1 MKVEVEKLPKS
12 QLKLKVTIE
21 NKKVKE
27 TYQKVLDVAVKDTEI
42 DGFRKGQAPQE
53 KVEKK
58 MGVDK
63 LYGNVINELLQTH
76 YPQVLKENHIL
87 PMSNPKVEIEEF
99 SLEKDFEFVA
109 IVAIRPEIKFKDYK
123 KELEKYY
130 EEKNKQV
137 RKSNEEKLKTG
148 EKIDASADHA
158 HLHSNEIIDV
168 LVNNAD
174 LEVADI
180 LVEEETNR
188 LVARLVDQVMAA
200 GMNMESYLKAQ
211 GIDMDKL
218 KENYEKVAEQNIKAE
233 LVLNELISVEKI
245 SASDEE
251 VDKAIGDVKDDNIKE
266 ELNNPVQKVYIKTVL
281 EKQKLIEHLIKET
294 QGEHKHEK

>member
-27 TYQKVLDVAVKDTEI
+27 TYQKVLDTAVKDTEI
-42 DGFRKGQAPQE
+42 DGFRKGQAPKE

-99 SLEKDFEFVA
+99 SLEKDFEFTA
-109 IVAIRPEIKFKDYK
+109 IVAIRPEVKFKDYK
-123 KELEKYY
+123 KELKKYY
-130 EEKNKQV
+130 EDKNKQV
-137 RKSNEEKLKTG
+137 RKANEEKLKAG
-148 EKIDASADHA
+148 EKIEIDHA
-158 HLHSNEIIDV
+158 HLHTNEVIDV
-168 LVNNAD
+168 LVKNAD

-200 GMNMESYLKAQ
+200 GMNMEAYLKAQ

-233 LVLNELISVEKI
+233 LVLNELISVEEI
-245 SASDEE
+245 SASEDE
-251 VDKAIGDVKDDNIKE
+251 VNKAIGDVKDDKIKE

-294 QGEHKHEK
+294 QGELKL

>member
-1 MKVEVEKLPKS
+1 M
-12 QLKLKVTIE
+12 
-21 NKKVKE
+21 
-27 TYQKVLDVAVKDTEI
+27 LDTAVKDTEI
-42 DGFRKGQAPQE
+42 DGFRKGQAPKE

-99 SLEKDFEFVA
+99 SLEKDFEFTA
-109 IVAIRPEIKFKDYK
+109 IVAIRPEVKFKDYK
-123 KELEKYY
+123 KELKKYY
-130 EEKNKQV
+130 EDKNKQV
-137 RKSNEEKLKTG
+137 RKTNEEKLKTG
-148 EKIDASADHA
+148 EKIEIDHA
-158 HLHSNEIIDV
+158 HLHTNEVIDV
-168 LVNNAD
+168 LVKNAD

-200 GMNMESYLKAQ
+200 GMNMEAYLKAQ

-233 LVLNELISVEKI
+233 LVLNELISVEEI
-245 SASDEE
+245 SASEDE
-251 VDKAIGDVKDDNIKE
+251 VNKAIGDVKDDKIKE

-294 QGEHKHEK
+294 QGELKL

>member
-1 MKVEVEKLPKS
+1 MKVQVEKLPKS
-12 QLKLKVTIE
+12 QLKIKVTIE

-27 TYQKVLDVAVKDTEI
+27 TYQKVLDTAVKDTEI
-42 DGFRKGQAPQE
+42 DGFRKGQAPKE

-99 SLEKDFEFVA
+99 SLEKDFEFTA
-109 IVAIRPEIKFKDYK
+109 IVAIRPEVKFKDYK
-123 KELEKYY
+123 KELKKYY
-130 EEKNKQV
+130 EDKNKQV
-137 RKSNEEKLKTG
+137 RKANEEKLKAG
-148 EKIDASADHA
+148 EKIEIDHA
-158 HLHSNEIIDV
+158 HLHTNEVIDV
-168 LVNNAD
+168 LVKNAD

-200 GMNMESYLKAQ
+200 GMNMEAYLKAQ

-245 SASDEE
+245 SASEDE
-251 VDKAIGDVKDDNIKE
+251 VNKAIGDVKDDKIKE

-294 QGEHKHEK
+294 QGELKL

>member
-76 YPQVLKENHIL
+76 YSQVLKENHIL

-109 IVAIRPEIKFKDYK
+109 IVAVRPEIKFKDYK
-123 KELEKYY
+123 KELKKYY

-137 RKSNEEKLKTG
+137 RKANEEKLKAG

-245 SASDEE
+245 SASDDE
-251 VDKAIGDVKDDNIKE
+251 VNKAIGDVKDDKIKE

>member
-27 TYQKVLDVAVKDTEI
+27 TYQKVLDTAVKDTEI
-42 DGFRKGQAPQE
+42 DGFRKGQAPKE

-99 SLEKDFEFVA
+99 SLEKDFEFTA
-109 IVAIRPEIKFKDYK
+109 IVAIRPEVKFKDYK
-123 KELEKYY
+123 KELKKYY
-130 EEKNKQV
+130 EDKNKQV
-137 RKSNEEKLKTG
+137 RKANEEKLKAG
-148 EKIDASADHA
+148 EKIEIDHA
-158 HLHSNEIIDV
+158 HLHTNEVIDV
-168 LVNNAD
+168 LVKNAD

-200 GMNMESYLKAQ
+200 GMNMEAYLKAQ

-245 SASDEE
+245 SASEDE
-251 VDKAIGDVKDDNIKE
+251 VNKAIGDVKDDKIKE

-294 QGEHKHEK
+294 QGELKL

>member
-1 MKVEVEKLPKS
+1 MKVQVEKLPKS
-12 QLKLKVTIE
+12 QLKIKVTIE

-27 TYQKVLDVAVKDTEI
+27 TYQKVLDTAVKDTEI
-42 DGFRKGQAPQE
+42 DGFRKGQAPKE

-99 SLEKDFEFVA
+99 SLEKDFEFTA
-109 IVAIRPEIKFKDYK
+109 IVAIRPEVKFKDYK
-123 KELEKYY
+123 KELKKYY
-130 EEKNKQV
+130 EDKNKQV
-137 RKSNEEKLKTG
+137 RKANEEKLKAG
-148 EKIDASADHA
+148 EKIEIDHA
-158 HLHSNEIIDV
+158 HLHTNEVIDV
-168 LVNNAD
+168 LVKNAD

-200 GMNMESYLKAQ
+200 GMNMEAYLKAQ

-233 LVLNELISVEKI
+233 LVLNELISVEEI
-245 SASDEE
+245 SASEDE
-251 VDKAIGDVKDDNIKE
+251 VNKAIGDVKDDKIKE

-294 QGEHKHEK
+294 QGELKL

>member
-1 MKVEVEKLPKS
+1 MKVQVEKLPKS
-12 QLKLKVTIE
+12 QLKLKITLE
-21 NKKVKE
+21 NKQVKK
-27 TYQKVLDVAVKDTEI
+27 TYQKVLDDAVKDTEI
-42 DGFRKGQAPQE
+42 DGFRKGQAPKE

-58 MGVDK
+58 LGVDK
-63 LYGNVINELLQTH
+63 LYGNVINALLQKY
-76 YPQVLKENHIL
+76 YPQALKENHIF

-109 IVAIRPEIKFKDYK
+109 TVAIRPEIKFKDYK
-123 KELEKYY
+123 KELKKYW
-130 EEKNKQV
+130 EQKGTQV
-137 RKSNEEKLKTG
+137 RKENEEKLKKG
-148 EKIDASADHA
+148 EKIGHDHA
-158 HLHSNEIIDV
+158 HLLTNEVIDV
-168 LVNNAD
+168 LVNNAE

-188 LVARLVDQVMAA
+188 LIARLVDQVLAA

-211 GIDMDKL
+211 NTDMDKL
-218 KENYEKVAEQNIKAE
+218 KANYNKAAEQNIKAE
-233 LVLNELISVEKI
+233 LVLNELINIEKI
-245 SASDEE
+245 TASEEE
-251 VDKAIGDVKDDNIKE
+251 VGKAISEVKDEKIKE